1 MAVRH
6 SGHVF
11 GEALTNDLQR
21 HFEFWSAHLSRQM
34 TMFTYTVAICVAAR
48 GCIRLIKEPVTDFAG
63 DV

>member
-1 MAVRH
+1 MRH

-21 HFEFWSAHLSRQM
+21 HFKFWSAHPTGHI
-34 TMFTYTVAICVAAR
+34 TMSTYIVAICVAAR
-48 GCIRLIKEPVTDFAG
+48 GCIRLIQEPITDFAG